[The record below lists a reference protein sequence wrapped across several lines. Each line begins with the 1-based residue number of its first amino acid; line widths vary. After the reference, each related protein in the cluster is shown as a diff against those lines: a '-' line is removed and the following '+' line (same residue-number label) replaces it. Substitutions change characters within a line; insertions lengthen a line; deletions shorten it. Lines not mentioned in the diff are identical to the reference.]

1 LLDEQWNDLISFNVI
16 RIIFGRRGAVMSGFL
31 WTDIL
36 NCVLND
42 LTEDGV
48 AGHMELCM
56 SCRINCSFDHKVT
69 SRCL

>member
-1 LLDEQWNDLISFNVI
+1 
-16 RIIFGRRGAVMSGFL
+16 MSGFL
-31 WTDIL
+31 WTGIL

-48 AGHMELCM
+48 GGHMELCM
-56 SCRINCSFDHKVT
+56 SCGTNCSFNHKVT